1 MKREHRLRYII
12 KEGIQDTFFIWRDE
26 LKNVF
31 KDSGV
36 MIFFF
41 LVPFVYPLLYAF
53 IYNNE
58 VVHNAKMVVVDQSD
72 SYLSR
77 EYIRKVDATAD
88 VKVVAVCADMEE
100 AKRMLDEKKAYGILY
115 FPGEFSKDIHKG
127 KQATVSLYC
136 DMSALLFYKAFLLA
150 TTEVS
155 FEIGKELRA
164 QNNPSSTIEQEKI
177 TINPIPYESV
187 ALFNSQNGFA
197 SFLVPAILILV
208 IQQTLILGIGML
220 GGTAREKNR
229 FHSLVPVSRHFNGT
243 LRIVFGKSLTYLL
256 LYVVVCIWALGV
268 VPKLFSLPQVG
279 EPWTVMLFVLP
290 YLFASI
296 FLSMTLSGFMTSRES
311 PMLVFVFTSVILL
324 FISGVS
330 WPKEAIPPYW
340 KAVGYLFP
348 STPGIQ
354 GFIRINRAGAT
365 LNEVAHEYRTLWIQ
379 AGVYFITACMIYRYQ
394 ILRSRKLIIKQYR
407 YMKMQRMLH
416 GSQK

>member
-12 KEGIQDTFFIWRDE
+12 KEGIQDTFFIWKDE

-177 TINPIPYESV
+177 TINPILYESV

-330 WPKEAIPPYW
+330 WPKEAIPPFW

-354 GFIRINRAGAT
+354 GFIRINTAGAT